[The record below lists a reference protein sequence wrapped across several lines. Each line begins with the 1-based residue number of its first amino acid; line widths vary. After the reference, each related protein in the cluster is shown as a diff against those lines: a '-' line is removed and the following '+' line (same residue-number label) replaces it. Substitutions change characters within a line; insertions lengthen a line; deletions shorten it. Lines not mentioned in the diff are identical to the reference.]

1 MSGKDVTI
9 GIVGCGNMGAAF
21 TSSIS
26 RHLPQWG
33 IILYDIDTARQEG
46 VVRRLGGRGASSLE
60 DLIEAS
66 AVVLIA
72 VKPQDIDP
80 VLAAAR
86 GRPRKLVISIAAG
99 IPLTYLERALAGG
112 AVVRAM
118 PNLNALIGR
127 SVTALSFG
135 PSVSAPHQALAK
147 MVLEAV
153 GAVVVVPDGQMNAVT
168 AVSGSGPA
176 FVAYLKDVVP
186 ADEIARV
193 MIKAAQELGIE
204 KGTAQ
209 RLAHATVS
217 GTLAILS
224 VNFDAPTL
232 IKRVSSKGG
241 TTEAG
246 MDLLE
251 NEGKTP
257 QALIAAI
264 HAACRRA
271 GELSKEH

>member
-1 MSGKDVTI
+1 MSDRGVTI

-26 RHLPQWG
+26 RHLPQWD
-33 IILYDIDTARQEG
+33 IVLFDIDTAKQEG
-46 VVRRLGGRGASSLE
+46 VVRRVGGRGASSLR

-66 AVVLIA
+66 AVVLVA

-80 VLAAAR
+80 VLAAAAA
-86 GRPRKLVISIAAG
+86 RPQKLVISIAAG
-99 IPLTYLERALAGG
+99 IPLAYLERALAGG

-135 PSVSAPHQALAK
+135 PSVSVSHQALAK
-147 MVLEAV
+147 KIFEAV
-153 GAVVVVPDGQMNAVT
+153 GAVVVVPDEQMNAVT

-176 FVAYLKDVVP
+176 FVAYLKDVLSP
-186 ADEIARV
+186 DEIARF

-204 KGTAQ
+204 EATAQ

-232 IKRVSSKGG
+232 IKRVCSKGG

-246 MDLLE
+246 MNLLE

-264 HAACRRA
+264 HAACRRG